1 MSLHTTSARSS
12 IETTTLNPT
21 FHENNT
27 FVLMSTGLHNTEQPP
42 FMNLN
47 IYDTPWN
54 GMKAVS
60 AKKKRQKEK
69 IKEKTQKQ
77 IKERKKPKTYK
88 QQILTSLYVSLF
100 LLCFFNPAISL

>member
-60 AKKKRQKEK
+60 AKKKEKEK
-69 IKEKTQKQ
+69 IKKIQKN
-77 IKERKKPKTYK
+77 K
-88 QQILTSLYVSLF
+88 
-100 LLCFFNPAISL
+100 

>member
-1 MSLHTTSARSS
+1 LHTTSARSS
-12 IETTTLNPT
+12 IETMTLNPT

-47 IYDTPWN
+47 VYDTPWN

-60 AKKKRQKEK
+60 AKRQKEK
-69 IKEKTQKQ
+69 NEKEIKKN
-77 IKERKKPKTYK
+77 RKKRKMK
-88 QQILTSLYVSLF
+88 KK
-100 LLCFFNPAISL
+100 

>member
-1 MSLHTTSARSS
+1 MHTTSARSS
-12 IETTTLNPT
+12 IETTTLNPI

-60 AKKKRQKEK
+60 AKKKDNKKK
-69 IKEKTQKQ
+69 IKEKQKNR
-77 IKERKKPKTYK
+77 KKKRKKPKKYK
-88 QQILTSLYVSLF
+88 QQILTSLYFSLF
-100 LLCFFNPAISL
+100 SSLFF

>member
-1 MSLHTTSARSS
+1 MHTTSARSS
-12 IETTTLNPT
+12 IEKTTLNPT

-47 IYDTPWN
+47 VYDTPWN

-69 IKEKTQKQ
+69 NK
-77 IKERKKPKTYK
+77 RKKPKQIKKRKKPKKYK

-100 LLCFFNPAISL
+100 SSLFF

>member
-60 AKKKRQKEK
+60 AKKKD
-69 IKEKTQKQ
+69 
-77 IKERKKPKTYK
+77 KKPKRKTEK
-88 QQILTSLYVSLF
+88 QKKEKKKTKKI
-100 LLCFFNPAISL
+100 